1 MNGPPSRNRRTSSSW
16 ASAARGIG
24 ALGCNASFLVIARSI
39 GYAARCVSAVY
50 PHILMGCPRY
60 GGTGECTREN
70 SIDRCQDSMG
80 IRTID
85 NAEHGPSQWGDVEQ
99 TCCCFVPR
107 VIGTVPIA
115 SRMIT
120 RPRFIREIFSIRLNQ
135 LSPSNFPL

>member
-60 GGTGECTREN
+60 GGAVEPVNARERIALTDAKIAWESERSITLNTGRVNGEMWSKLVAALCRE
-70 SIDRCQDSMG
+70 
-80 IRTID
+80 
-85 NAEHGPSQWGDVEQ
+85 
-99 TCCCFVPR
+99 
-107 VIGTVPIA
+107 
-115 SRMIT
+115 
-120 RPRFIREIFSIRLNQ
+120 
-135 LSPSNFPL
+135 